1 MSILASLE
9 RAYHQ
14 LAEEDKVPPIGYSD
28 ERISYCVVLNANGQ
42 PVGPPMD
49 LRLRDHSGKNLVA
62 QWISVPKRLGKR
74 TSGVAPNF
82 LWDKTAYSLGVKA
95 KARGAAKEFS
105 AFKKDH
111 LEELRETDDKG
122 LIALRLFLEHW
133 RPESFDELGWP
144 EEMKDAFVVFRLEEE
159 RNFIHDR
166 EAAHQLWLRIRE
178 EGRGLYGS
186 KGREKTQRKEGLS
199 DSVCLVTGNKAP
211 IARLHTDIKG
221 IRKISSAD
229 PSPDSIVSFN
239 EEAFE
244 SYGHK
249 KGGNSP
255 ISEKAVYAYIAALN
269 HFLRTNEN
277 KVQLGDAT
285 TVFWADGSD
294 TETVAQCEAV
304 FAFLVNDTNDADDAI
319 SEQAIKSILEKM
331 ARGRPMEESRPD
343 LPQGVRFYVL
353 GLAPNAA
360 RISIRFWLEHD
371 FATLAYHIRW
381 HYRDMR
387 LDPPPRQEQ
396 PSVRRCLLE
405 TVSTKVKNRYEHIPP
420 QLAGEMLRAI
430 LTGRAY
436 PQTLLATIIMRL
448 RSDSDKA
455 ITDLRVALLKA
466 VICRNRRTAG
476 HLTKEDDLVSL
487 DPKNTDPGYL
497 LGRLFACFEHAQ
509 KQALGS
515 KINATICDKY
525 YGAASATPRSVFSIL
540 QRNAMNHLAKLRK
553 GDNKS
558 KRAEI
563 KIDRAITQ
571 VYECSTPEKL
581 FVATLTMER
590 QAFFAIGYYHQKNA
604 FFTKTPSNEEGKK
617 EKENEE

>member
-1 MSILASLE
+1 
-9 RAYHQ
+9 
-14 LAEEDKVPPIGYSD
+14 
-28 ERISYCVVLNANGQ
+28 
-42 PVGPPMD
+42 
-49 LRLRDHSGKNLVA
+49 
-62 QWISVPKRLGKR
+62 
-74 TSGVAPNF
+74 
-82 LWDKTAYSLGVKA
+82 
-95 KARGAAKEFS
+95 
-105 AFKKDH
+105 
-111 LEELRETDDKG
+111 
-122 LIALRLFLEHW
+122 
-133 RPESFDELGWP
+133 
-144 EEMKDAFVVFRLEEE
+144 MKDAFVVFRLEEE

-186 KGREKTQRKEGLS
+186 KAREKPQRKEGLS
-199 DSVCLVTGNKAP
+199 DGVCLVTGNKAP

-244 SYGHK
+244 SYGLK

-255 ISEKAVYAYIAALN
+255 ISEKAVYTYIAALN

-294 TETVAQCEAV
+294 TETVAQCEAI
-304 FAFLVNDTNDADDAI
+304 FAFIVNDTNDADDAI

-331 ARGRPMEESRPD
+331 ARGRPMEEEEIRRD

-360 RISIRFWLEHD
+360 RISIRFWLEDD
-371 FATLAYHIRW
+371 FTTLAKNIRW

-387 LDPPPRQEQ
+387 IDPPPRQEQ

-405 TVSTKVKNRYEHIPP
+405 TVSTKVKNPYEHIPP

-430 LTGRAY
+430 LTGRSY
-436 PQTLLATIIMRL
+436 PQTLLSTILMRL
-448 RSDSDKA
+448 RSDKA

-466 VICRNRRTAG
+466 VICRRNRRTAG
-476 HLTKEDDLVSL
+476 HLTEEDDLVSL
-487 DPKNTDPGYL
+487 DPTNVDPGYL

-509 KQALGS
+509 KQALGGN
-515 KINATICDKY
+515 INATIRDKY

-540 QRNAMNHLAKLRK
+540 QRSAMNHLAKLRK
-553 GDNKS
+553 ENQG
-558 KRAEI
+558 AEI
-563 KIDRAITQ
+563 RLDRAIAQ
-571 VYECSTPEKL
+571 IYECVGPDKL
-581 FVATLTMER
+581 FVPTLSMDA
-590 QAFFAIGYYHQKNA
+590 QALFAIGYYHQKNA
-604 FFTKTPSNEEGKK
+604 FFAKTPSNEEGKK